1 MNNINNETNNT
12 MSCTLNTMYFSTSP
26 NSTRYDLTDIRNE
39 LVPLQMVFDGS
50 TDNSNWT
57 FEFGKVFY
65 HSENFDNNQLNNKP
79 NTESLYLL
87 LKDKYKGDDFRTIS
101 GSKCIEVQ
109 NCRFIA
115 DKDWI
120 VREPNY
126 DYVQRELEWYK
137 SQSLYVD
144 DIPGKTPKIWESIA
158 SKTGDVGKIN
168 SNYGWCIF
176 SNENGNQYR
185 ECLNALI
192 KDNNTRQAVMF
203 YNRPSMHKDANKD
216 DMHDFMCTYQVQ
228 CFLNKYYYKENENSN
243 SFYVL
248 RYIVYQRSQ
257 DLVFGYDN
265 DILWHDY
272 VANKLCRDLTSKIG
286 IKVYPSFIECNVGSA
301 HIYERHF
308 SFLTNK

>member
-1 MNNINNETNNT
+1 MNDNIIFTNDTNY
-12 MSCTLNTMYFSTSP
+12 N
-26 NSTRYDLTDIRNE
+26 LTDIRKE
-39 LVPLQMVFDGS
+39 LTPLQMVFDGNI
-50 TDNSNWT
+50 DNSNWT
-57 FEFGKVFY
+57 FEFGKVF
-65 HSENFDNNQLNNKP
+65 SQSKNFNKYQLNNKL
-79 NTESLYLL
+79 NTENIFLL
-87 LKDKYKGDDFRTIS
+87 LKDKYEANDFRNIS
-101 GSKCIEVQ
+101 GSICLEIQ
-109 NCRFIA
+109 NCNFVA

-126 DYVQRELEWYK
+126 DYAKRELEWYK

-144 DIPGKTPKIWESIA
+144 DIPGKTPKIWKSVA

-185 ECLNALI
+185 ECLNALV
-192 KDNNTRQAVMF
+192 KDINTRQAVMF

-216 DMHDFMCTYQVQ
+216 EMHDFMCTYQVQ
-228 CFLNKYYYKENENSN
+228 CFLNRYYYNDNNKQNY
-243 SFYVL
+243 FYVL

-272 VANKLCRDLTSKIG
+272 VANKLCRDISSKIG
-286 IKVYPSFIECNVGSA
+286 IKVYPSYIECNVGSA

-308 SFLTNK
+308 SYLE

>member
-12 MSCTLNTMYFSTSP
+12 MSCTLNKMYFSTSP

-57 FEFGKVFY
+57 FKFGKVFY

-109 NCRFIA
+109 NCHFIA

-126 DYVQRELEWYK
+126 DYAQRELEWYK

-144 DIPGKTPKIWESIA
+144 DIPGKTPKIWESVA
-158 SKTGDVGKIN
+158 SKTGDVCKIN